1 MKLIDMLPGFGT
13 ELRQALEAADR
24 KDLAAQIPLLVLENY
39 RYDAQRQS
47 TALKFAAL
55 ERIPGQV
62 LAANGETVDVPHRRS
77 VEVATDKSGHIRS
90 ITLGSGTDVAE
101 ALHAFSPLRQ

>member
-1 MKLIDMLPGFGT
+1 MLPGFGT

-24 KDLAAQIPLLVLENY
+24 RDLATQIPLLVLENY
-39 RYDAQRQS
+39 RYDAARQC
-47 TALKFAAL
+47 TALKFAPQQ
-55 ERIPGQV
+55 RVSGQV

-77 VEVATDKSGHIRS
+77 VEVATDKAGHIHS
-90 ITLGSGTDVAE
+90 ITLGCGTDVAE